1 MQLVNEYLNFENIKT
16 KLNLILKQILTGGS
30 NIGVFIILC
39 IIVVATFESLGL
51 SNREKNLEH
60 RLIQNMDLSIDSL
73 QNRQIL
79 NAKILGNQ
87 DLTKLNGINSSNNL
101 LIDRIKVDSIKDIE
115 KKNLER
121 NRILFEGAIDQ
132 FLYENKENFENCENL
147 KIEEK
152 NFIFIEFSLNGNKQ
166 RNENKK
172 TSSDEFYDF

>member
-1 MQLVNEYLNFENIKT
+1 
-16 KLNLILKQILTGGS
+16 
-30 NIGVFIILC
+30 
-39 IIVVATFESLGL
+39 
-51 SNREKNLEH
+51 
-60 RLIQNMDLSIDSL
+60 MDLSIDSL